1 MRQLSRIYM
10 PFLISLCIVIPAF
23 AQEKQFNQLY
33 RPLPVVKRLSYEN
46 FKNIKLLQSAIMNF
60 GEGESEVERLIDQY
74 AEASALYFQNRI
86 EEAASK
92 FSENERN
99 ILKTAQRI
107 AKKYK
112 EDTEALL
119 IQAIKLNV
127 KTSLQRALKGQK
139 RNEVADKLLAN
150 GQFGVQKANDYYDRY
165 KDAVTAPPTEL
176 VSSIYYYRRAKE
188 NLFLM
193 YEASDM
199 DSQEK
204 KNFFEQHKKDID
216 DNNNRVHQSKQK
228 QN

>member
-1 MRQLSRIYM
+1 M

-112 EDTEALL
+112 EDTEDLL
-119 IQAIKLNV
+119 IQAIKLNG

>member
-1 MRQLSRIYM
+1 M